1 MNRGTESQGNM
12 FLLENKKI
20 EKKKEDLKKKEE
32 ESKSTKLREG
42 RIQGLLTSLDKRMD
56 SNLKEQANI
65 MEKGLDNIAKVLEKF
80 IVKEKKDEVIED
92 VEVVNI
98 IDQAPT
104 APKIDINAPTLD
116 LIDRIVRLEKRMEI
130 VEKENKDLKRKIE
143 EKKSTKDTKPNPMK
157 ETPPLKPPSWADMIR
172 DEAGN
177 AIEKDQTFKNDWIDV
192 CNAKVK
198 KVKGQR
204 KELSASMNEV
214 IMKRKEEEEKKEKK
228 ENKKK
233 ESPKITLEEK
243 NRKIEETMD
252 ICNRTQGIKI
262 GNKTMV
268 KKVIKHFQE
277 QGRFADKMPEET
289 KKKVA
294 MKFLT
299 NKFAQDSLKFDKE
312 EWNSIKIKELTL
324 KEKEDSDIIYMEFEE
339 FNDVMKFNSKLSNLD
354 KADNEKIVPYI
365 TPEAWARHAAFKNME
380 WEIRQKKKGS
390 KTKVRPGRY
399 DFKLLV
405 KEKED
410 PTPWSKVSPIFP
422 PANYLPDF
430 DVGELTDQGKEEEKA
445 AIRAKNEKIENKK
458 KKMEAENNLELDDD
472 LMNQINMQEYF
483 NDAPKRTSSLL
494 SSVGTDKK
502 MRKVEE
508 ESQETDQEDE
518 EEEYSFKDVG
528 EASNPDDEIEEEN
541 NERTEDMMED
551 ITNLS

>member
-252 ICNRTQGIKI
+252 I
-262 GNKTMV
+262 
-268 KKVIKHFQE
+268 
-277 QGRFADKMPEET
+277 
-289 KKKVA
+289 
-294 MKFLT
+294 
-299 NKFAQDSLKFDKE
+299 
-312 EWNSIKIKELTL
+312 
-324 KEKEDSDIIYMEFEE
+324 
-339 FNDVMKFNSKLSNLD
+339 
-354 KADNEKIVPYI
+354 
-365 TPEAWARHAAFKNME
+365 
-380 WEIRQKKKGS
+380 
-390 KTKVRPGRY
+390 
-399 DFKLLV
+399 
-405 KEKED
+405 
-410 PTPWSKVSPIFP
+410 
-422 PANYLPDF
+422 
-430 DVGELTDQGKEEEKA
+430 
-445 AIRAKNEKIENKK
+445 
-458 KKMEAENNLELDDD
+458 
-472 LMNQINMQEYF
+472 
-483 NDAPKRTSSLL
+483 
-494 SSVGTDKK
+494 
-502 MRKVEE
+502 
-508 ESQETDQEDE
+508 
-518 EEEYSFKDVG
+518 
-528 EASNPDDEIEEEN
+528 
-541 NERTEDMMED
+541 
-551 ITNLS
+551 